1 MEGLHWVT
9 LFSGHFV
16 SNNFDPK
23 WTPNPPFPVL
33 SAAFAKL
40 SPCDS
45 MILAKRIIQ
54 RAKLLAVFEKS
65 PPCPGFVDLL
75 FETLRSLALALSEK
89 TSWKFGS
96 IRNCCPKSPGPQQ
109 TLDHVPCLDQR
120 TPSKHEVLNLV
131 LSSPNDEF
139 IRTKTWG
146 RKTDPG
152 HQLWE
157 DNRDPIELKNSE
169 NRCGALFGIQQT
181 MGLGGS
187 STYSSQTICA
197 TFGTSRTFPI
207 ISHHIRPVAEIM

>member
-16 SNNFDPK
+16 STNFDPK

-65 PPCPGFVDLL
+65 LPCPGFVDLL

-96 IRNCCPKSPGPQQ
+96 IRHCCPKSPGPQQ
-109 TLDHVPCLDQR
+109 TLDHPR
-120 TPSKHEVLNLV
+120 AMSW
-131 LSSPNDEF
+131 S
-139 IRTKTWG
+139 
-146 RKTDPG
+146 
-152 HQLWE
+152 
-157 DNRDPIELKNSE
+157 KNSIQARSTE
-169 NRCGALFGIQQT
+169 PGAELSKWWVHKDKNMRQED
-181 MGLGGS
+181 
-187 STYSSQTICA
+187 
-197 TFGTSRTFPI
+197 TSRPSTVGRQSGPDWT
-207 ISHHIRPVAEIM
+207 

>member
-1 MEGLHWVT
+1 MCLKEYSMLIHYVFYSFQFLLQLRKSELARQKTSRFLDGGPT
-9 LFSGHFV
+9 LGNSFSGHFV
-16 SNNFDPK
+16 STNFDPK

-75 FETLRSLALALSEK
+75 FETLRSPALTLSEK

-109 TLDHVPCLDQR
+109 TLDHPVPCLDQR

-139 IRTKTWG
+139 VRIKT
-146 RKTDPG
+146 
-152 HQLWE
+152 
-157 DNRDPIELKNSE
+157 
-169 NRCGALFGIQQT
+169 
-181 MGLGGS
+181 
-187 STYSSQTICA
+187 
-197 TFGTSRTFPI
+197 
-207 ISHHIRPVAEIM
+207 